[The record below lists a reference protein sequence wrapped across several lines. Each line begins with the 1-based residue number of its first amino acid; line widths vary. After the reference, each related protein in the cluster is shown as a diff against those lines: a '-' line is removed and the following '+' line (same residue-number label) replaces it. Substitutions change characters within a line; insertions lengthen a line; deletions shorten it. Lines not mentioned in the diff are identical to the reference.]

1 MYLLVTCSMGLC
13 NITLLMSSHTL
24 ERARKTVLVPAIVH
38 SSVEMAQVT
47 YDLTLV
53 LCLLFSLFFLP
64 FLMALVYLQTTNFM
78 LNQTT
83 NTRFSKHKRTS
94 VSDHDLARL
103 EEDDTSGEDED
114 SESR

>member
-78 LNQTT
+78 LN
-83 NTRFSKHKRTS
+83 
-94 VSDHDLARL
+94 
-103 EEDDTSGEDED
+103 
-114 SESR
+114 